1 MANTSETDIRNF
13 LLSKTQAL
21 GNSDRGLKEVCSD
34 LLNAYGKGDLK
45 NVERG
50 TFLSRTTLIRMMELT
65 ETEHGDPY
73 RPNAD
78 TCERILKYFNAQIE
92 FKEVS
97 ISRRFRNQ
105 PKRHEDEF

>member
-1 MANTSETDIRNF
+1 MSLTSESDMRNF

-21 GNSDRGLKEVCSD
+21 GNSHRGLKEVCSD

-45 NVERG
+45 TVERG
-50 TFLSRTTLIRMMELT
+50 TFLSRTTLLRMMELT
-65 ETEHGDPY
+65 ETEHGEPY

-92 FKEVS
+92 FKEVR
-97 ISRRFRNQ
+97 ISRRFRPQ
-105 PKRHEDEF
+105 PKRHDDDY